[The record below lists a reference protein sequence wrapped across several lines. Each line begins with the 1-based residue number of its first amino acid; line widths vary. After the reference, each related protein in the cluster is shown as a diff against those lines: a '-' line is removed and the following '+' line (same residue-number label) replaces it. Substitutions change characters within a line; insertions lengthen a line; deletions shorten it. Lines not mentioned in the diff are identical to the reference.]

1 MNSAERKTRVLIVD
15 DSAVARRAISEALAR
30 DPEIEVV
37 GAASDAYVARDQ
49 ILALQPD
56 VVTLDLEMPRMD
68 GLSFLKILQEY
79 YPVPVVVVSSLTPS
93 GSAKALEALA
103 AGALDVLAKPD
114 GSGNLGQLANRLAYH
129 VKAAAHSR
137 RAPPRLKLAT
147 EPAVPIAPPVRPG
160 TFSARRVILIGSSTG
175 GVEALR
181 FLLPRLPNGLPPI
194 VVVQH
199 IPPNFSRILANHL
212 DELCPFTVREAVDGE
227 ELQPGLCLLAPG
239 DFHLALAAA
248 GRGYRVR
255 LTHSPPVHHCR
266 PSVDILFR
274 SAAELAGDQAVAV
287 LLTGMGVDG
296 ARGLQS
302 LRAAGSRTLAQ
313 DEESC
318 VVFGMPQ
325 AAIKLDAA
333 EEVVTLPL
341 MPQGILQALARPVR
355 NDS

>member
-15 DSAVARRAISEALAR
+15 DSALARRAISEALAR

-147 EPAVPIAPPVRPG
+147 EPAVPVAPPIRPG

-181 FLLPRLPNGLPPI
+181 FLLPRLPDGLPPI

-227 ELQPGLCLLAPG
+227 ELQTWLVPGW
-239 DFHLALAAA
+239 
-248 GRGYRVR
+248 
-255 LTHSPPVHHCR
+255 R
-266 PSVDILFR
+266 PATFISHWR
-274 SAAELAGDQAVAV
+274 
-287 LLTGMGVDG
+287 
-296 ARGLQS
+296 
-302 LRAAGSRTLAQ
+302 
-313 DEESC
+313 
-318 VVFGMPQ
+318 PQ
-325 AAIKLDAA
+325 AAAT
-333 EEVVTLPL
+333 VS
-341 MPQGILQALARPVR
+341 G
-355 NDS
+355 